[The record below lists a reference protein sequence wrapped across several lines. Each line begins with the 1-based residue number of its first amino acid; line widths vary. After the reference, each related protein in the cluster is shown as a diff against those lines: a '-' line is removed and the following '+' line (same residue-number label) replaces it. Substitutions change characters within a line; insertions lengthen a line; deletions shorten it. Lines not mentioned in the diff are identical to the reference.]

1 MARYPL
7 YAPDFRIKIDGD
19 KIPATLRA
27 AIASISYQDG
37 IEGADRVEVTIAND
51 NLRWLDHPLLQ
62 PDNGFTLSLGYAP
75 DPLEEVFVGEI
86 TGVEPT
92 FPNSGMP
99 TIKIVAHDFLQR
111 LTKGKKDRGFVLN
124 IPSIGV
130 RALPD
135 PVIAALISA
144 ENLLIPSTDP
154 IGGVLSVLLT
164 VAALSA
170 VPSEAQKD
178 AARQKTSDFSY
189 LTEIAKRNGFEMY
202 IDHTVEPRGY
212 VLKFRFLMSDFSPS
226 LTLKWGSSLMNFTPR
241 LTTVG
246 DIAGVTARIWIASL
260 KIALNVIVSWDFD
273 RATFNLKVFPG
284 FDDLTKLIES
294 GDEKAISISGT
305 SPANSIEKIL
315 SELLPRL
322 NNRLTGSGGTIGDL
336 RIKAGRVINL
346 ENLGE
351 QFSGLYRITSAT
363 HTLDG
368 SGLRTSFQVRKEVWF
383 GSIPIPRS
391 ASGLLR
397 VQGQSVGA
405 GVSGSVGGSLQIGR

>member
-1 MARYPL
+1 MILRPGRPL
-7 YAPDFRIKIDGD
+7 TEMPPYVPDYRIKIDGD
-19 KIPATLRA
+19 DIPAALRA
-27 AIASISYQDG
+27 AVASITYQDG
-37 IEGADRVEVTIAND
+37 IEGADRVEVTIANQ

-62 PDNGFTLSLGYAP
+62 PDNGFKLSLGYAP

-144 ENLLIPSTDP
+144 ENLLIPTTDP

-164 VAALSA
+164 VATLSA
-170 VPSEAQKD
+170 APSEAQKS
-178 AARQKTSDFSY
+178 ATRQKNVSDFSY

-202 IDHTVEPRGY
+202 IDHTSEPRGY
-212 VLKFRFLMSDFSPS
+212 VLKFRFMMSDFSS
-226 LTLKWGSSLMNFTPR
+226 SVTLKWGSSLMNFTPR

-246 DIAGVTARIWIASL
+246 DIGGVAARIWIASL
-260 KIALNVIVSWDFD
+260 RIALNVIVSWNFD
-273 RATFNLKVFPG
+273 QATFDLKVFPG
-284 FDDLTKLIES
+284 FDDLTSAIAS
-294 GDEKAISISGT
+294 GNAKTVSISPI
-305 SPANSIEKIL
+305 SPANSIAQVL
-315 SELLPRL
+315 GELLPRL
-322 NNRLTGSGGTIGDL
+322 NNRLTGTGGTVGDL
-336 RIKAGRVINL
+336 RVKAGHVINL
-346 ENLGE
+346 ENLGD

-368 SGLRTSFQVRKEVWF
+368 SGLRTNFQVRKEVWF
-383 GSIPIPRS
+383 GPIP
-391 ASGLLR
+391 LPN
-397 VQGQSVGA
+397 
-405 GVSGSVGGSLQIGR
+405 